1 MDQITHEVRL
11 AHWTKVIEE
20 CSNRPAGQ
28 SAKQWLKENNIPEK
42 SYYYWLRRIRANAY
56 AEAKS
61 SLTVISK
68 PMPAVLAEIPVRSV
82 ENANTEKVSFEP
94 AIVLKTNDFTIEFS
108 NSASKA
114 LISKVMEGI
123 QHAR

>member
-1 MDQITHEVRL
+1 
-11 AHWTKVIEE
+11 
-20 CSNRPAGQ
+20 
-28 SAKQWLKENNIPEK
+28 
-42 SYYYWLRRIRANAY
+42 
-56 AEAKS
+56 
-61 SLTVISK
+61 
-68 PMPAVLAEIPVRSV
+68 MPAVLAEIPVRSV